1 MGQRVAETIE
11 SWQLPGVRS
20 LAVHQLTPD
29 LAAEMAVAERVL
41 FVDAM
46 AVRPETIEGR
56 PPTIQVQ
63 LLQPQSGSLGGHA
76 QDPGSLLHLTQ
87 ILYQVTPLTFQ
98 FLIPGV
104 EFGFGEALSPL
115 AQAGLIAACEKF
127 KEFIH
132 TRIEKLTEY

>member
-1 MGQRVAETIE
+1 VGQRVADTIE
-11 SWQLPGVRS
+11 SWQLSGVRS

-29 LAAEMAVAERVL
+29 LAAEMAVVERVF
-41 FVDAM
+41 FVDAI
-46 AVRPETIEGR
+46 AVRPEAIEGR

-63 LLQPQSGSLGGHA
+63 SLQPQNGSLGGHV
-76 QDPGSLLHLTQ
+76 QHPESLLHLTQ
-87 ILYQVTPLTFQ
+87 GLYQATPLTLQ
-98 FLIPGV
+98 LLIPGV

-115 AQAGLIAACEKF
+115 AQAGVVAACEKL